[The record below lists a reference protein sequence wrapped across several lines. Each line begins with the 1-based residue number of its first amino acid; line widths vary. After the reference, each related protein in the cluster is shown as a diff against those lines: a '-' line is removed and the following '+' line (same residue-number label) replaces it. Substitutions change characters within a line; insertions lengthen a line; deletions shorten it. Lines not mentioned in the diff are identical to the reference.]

1 MIFLSF
7 PYLSLESKCSE
18 QKMQIQALP
27 PALQRPFQPPLSLG
41 FPFKPYFL
49 TPTKHAPWH
58 STNNS
63 FVLYSRFLHAVKF
76 RRSFATVTA
85 TTDEA
90 VIDDS
95 YTTNNERGFVNI
107 GYISSVHGI
116 QGEIRVKPATDFPR
130 LRFSTV
136 MIFFNLLC
144 LWKFK

>member
-7 PYLSLESKCSE
+7 PYLSLASKCSE

-95 YTTNNERGFVNI
+95 DTTNNERGFVNI

-116 QGEIRVKPATDFPR
+116 QGEIRVKPATDFPQ

-136 MIFFNLLC
+136 MFFFLFL
-144 LWKFK
+144 